1 MKVPILRISCALMK
15 ICQIPHLIFQIT
27 SQFSY
32 KLCITFQCHEIQLLC
47 TFSAQTLYTLIKS
60 SPLKCK
66 FLGLLSSQVKIYQIP
81 SILKQQ
87 VNSSSDFSSLFSVIT
102 YNSSVSLQLMHFLLW
117 TKGSHENTNFD
128 TFKCS
133 DENLPNSSCHFPNHK
148 SVFLQILHDFSV
160 S

>member
-15 ICQIPHLIFQIT
+15 ICQIPHLIFQT
-27 SQFSY
+27 TNQFFCIF
-32 KLCITFQCHEIQLLC
+32 CITFQCHEIQLLC
-47 TFSAQTLYTLIKS
+47 TFLAQTLYTLVKS

-81 SILKQQ
+81 STLKQQ
-87 VNSSSDFSSLFSVIT
+87 VNSSSDCSSFFSVIT
-102 YNSSVSLQLMHFLLW
+102 YNASASLQLIHFLLW
-117 TKGSHENTNFD
+117 TKESHENTNFD
-128 TFKCS
+128 TFKCF

-148 SVFLQILHDFSV
+148 SAFLQILHESSV